1 MGRIRMSRS
10 SQSIGIFWA
19 GVSVLCWGTLF
30 PAASYLLKR
39 GHVDCYSMSQF
50 RFLVAGVAMLV
61 VLAVMERR
69 FPWAGLGKADWIQ
82 IILYSVFAGG
92 MSVSLF
98 LGQSLGIPV
107 VNASMLEA
115 EAPLMIFVLGLVIL
129 RNKTSIVQFAGLVFG
144 FAGSLLVLKA
154 IHAHGLAIKSITTGD
169 VVVFI
174 GAAFWAL
181 YTVLSNRTIKR
192 IGGLRYSA
200 WSLLFAGLWILL
212 FQLITGHPVNIPH
225 EWPDMLCL
233 LYLGLIPSALA
244 FFSWNNAQRY
254 ISTGLLAMS
263 GYFTPILTALLG
275 WMLFGETVT
284 FMQCLGMVLVFGS
297 ALIEPEIA
305 AMIRFPRTSNPP
317 RSQ

>member
-1 MGRIRMSRS
+1 MKCLFVRHPYAGWIVDGVKPVEYRTMQTKIR
-10 SQSIGIFWA
+10 
-19 GVSVLCWGTLF
+19 
-30 PAASYLLKR
+30 
-39 GHVDCYSMSQF
+39 
-50 RFLVAGVAMLV
+50 V
-61 VLAVMERR
+61 VE
-69 FPWAGLGKADWIQ
+69 LGELTKKLQ
-82 IILYSVFAGG
+82 L
-92 MSVSLF
+92 
-98 LGQSLGIPV
+98 
-107 VNASMLEA
+107 
-115 EAPLMIFVLGLVIL
+115 
-129 RNKTSIVQFAGLVFG
+129 
-144 FAGSLLVLKA
+144 
-154 IHAHGLAIKSITTGD
+154 IKSG
-169 VVVFI
+169 VKPGERVVFV

-212 FQLITGHPVNIPH
+212 FQLMTGHPVRVPL
-225 EWPDMLCL
+225 EWQDTLCL

-305 AMIRFPRTSNPP
+305 AMIRFPRRHHPS
-317 RSQ
+317 